1 MLRYS
6 AGHFTVLKTDQWMI
20 LLQSDF
26 LLLYILVLFLSILT
40 LSPKE
45 KQKKEGGKK
54 KKHTLVNFAINRVG
68 KKKLLNDF

>member
-45 KQKKEGGKK
+45 KQEKEGGKK
-54 KKHTLVNFAINRVG
+54 KKHILVNFAINRVG
-68 KKKLLNDF
+68 KKKLFNNF

>member
-45 KQKKEGGKK
+45 KQEKEGGKK
-54 KKHTLVNFAINRVG
+54 KKHILVNFAINRVG